1 MTFRDFISYLSLL
14 YSQIHCFF
22 LRVKV
27 TRKSQDEFDELGAK
41 LDAGRGHHGGEGF

>member
-1 MTFRDFISYLSLL
+1 MTFRDFISLL
-14 YSQIHCFF
+14 YSQIHCFFF

-27 TRKSQDEFDELGAK
+27 TRKSQAEFDELGAK